1 MVKSDNS
8 NTPIREN
15 CVDDSDYDQ
24 YCNKK
29 RQHRRQAI
37 SPVRDDSKSSFEGD
51 TLVEDSVQELDLETN
66 TPSNSHTPKNTSQIT
81 LEQVSELFQQNNKY
95 ILQAIQKTF
104 QKEIENAL
112 KDLKTEFKQNI
123 EDIKINQI
131 TIEEKISKLEK
142 NIINLEKENSK
153 LQTVIKEIKEE
164 SNSLKA
170 YAHKITPENQQY
182 YTTPDYSK
190 TIVLYGLNEY
200 NGEND
205 ANLETTINNAFMD
218 IAEINLTGY
227 VEELNRIGRT
237 GTRRPIRIELMSK
250 RMATYILNN
259 ARCFRHSGLYV
270 SKYLNKEALDE
281 RRKQR
286 ENHYNKYSRTS
297 TSGHRQLQKT
307 QTPNISKECNTTTTR
322 RSCPEHNKTNSNHYI
337 TKAGKNVQ
345 HASSRHSFRPY

>member
-8 NTPIREN
+8 NTPVREN
-15 CVDDSDYDQ
+15 CVDGSDYDQ

-37 SPVRDDSKSSFEGD
+37 SPVRDYSKSSFEGD

-81 LEQVSELFQQNNKY
+81 LEQVSELFQRNNKY
-95 ILQAIQKTF
+95 ILQAIQNTI
-104 QKEIENAL
+104 QKEIENVL

-131 TIEEKISKLEK
+131 TIEEKISMLEK

-205 ANLETTINNAFMD
+205 TNLEITINNAFMD

-237 GTRRPIRIELMSK
+237 GTRRPIRIELISK

-286 ENHYNKYSRTS
+286 ETYYNKYNRTF
-297 TSGHRQLQKT
+297 TSGHRQIQKT
-307 QTPNISKECNTTTTR
+307 QIPNISNECNTTTTR
-322 RSCPEHNKTNSNHYI
+322 RSCPEQNKTNSNHY
-337 TKAGKNVQ
+337 TTTAGNNVP